1 MKIKAVILTLIIS
14 FFTLKSGLVMS
25 YYIIFTD
32 SFIENYC
39 VNKDKPELKCDGKCF
54 LSELLEKNSTE
65 NESQEKMMLISSSE
79 LVFYFNPV
87 FNEISDLSLTVR
99 SKSVHVIPYL
109 YTFDFSKK
117 QLKPPKSLV

>member
-1 MKIKAVILTLIIS
+1 MKLKAILLTLVIS

-54 LSELLEKNSTE
+54 LSELLEKKSTE
-65 NESQEKMMLISSSE
+65 NESQDKMMLISSSE
-79 LVFYFNPV
+79 LVFYIHASLK
-87 FNEISDLSLTVR
+87 EIPEVDLSSDSHLDLFY
-99 SKSVHVIPYL
+99 SQL
-109 YTFDFSKK
+109 YTFNYLES
-117 QLKPPKSLV
+117 QLKPPKYFI